1 MLQKILS
8 NSKNDIYTKITNE
21 IISAI
26 ETGAGDFEMPWHRQ
40 AEAGLPR
47 NPVTKKLYRGINT
60 LALWIIRRKAGF
72 ASSYWASYLQWK
84 SLGAQVRHGEK
95 GATIVFYQRKEEDEN
110 SEEDETPNQARAVI
124 RYSHVFNGDQVDGWT
139 ANEAPG
145 EANHQKYSKAVCFIN
160 SLRSDIRHG
169 SDTAYYNPTSD
180 CIYMPNQSAFRDTN
194 SGVAVDGYYAVLFH
208 EHIHWSG
215 HPSRL
220 KRDLSGRFGSSAY
233 AMEELVAE
241 LGASFLCATLGINT
255 YPRSDHASYIASW
268 LQVLKEHKTAI
279 FAASSAASAASLY
292 LESLVAES
300 SVEKTA
306 SV

>member
-1 MLQKILS
+1 MQQKIS
-8 NSKNDIYTKITNE
+8 GFSKTDIYTKITNE

-26 ETGAGDFEMPWHRQ
+26 ESGAADFEMPWHRQ

-47 NPVTKKLYRGINT
+47 NPVTKKLYRGVNA
-60 LALWIIRRKAGF
+60 LALWITRRKAGF

-95 GATIVFYQRKEEDEN
+95 GATVIFYKRKEEDEN
-110 SEEDETPNQARAVI
+110 SEEDTSNQAKAVI
-124 RYSHVFNGDQVDGWT
+124 RYSSVFNGDQVDGWSID
-139 ANEAPG
+139 EVSG
-145 EANHQKYSKAVCFIN
+145 EANHTKFAKAVCFIN
-160 SLRSDIRHG
+160 SLQSDVRHG

-180 CIYMPNQSAFRDTN
+180 CIYMPNQSAFRDTK
-194 SGVAVDGYYAVLFH
+194 SGSAVEGYYAVLFH
-208 EHIHWSG
+208 EHVHWSG

-220 KRDLSGRFGSSAY
+220 NRDLSGRFESSAY

-268 LQVLKEHKTAI
+268 LEVLKEHKTAV

-292 LESLVAES
+292 LENLVAES
-300 SVEKTA
+300 SMEKTA
-306 SV
+306 NL

>member
-1 MLQKILS
+1 MR
-8 NSKNDIYTKITNE
+8 SKASCITKTDIYTKITNE

-26 ETGAGDFEMPWHRQ
+26 ETGAADFEMPWHRQ
-40 AEAGLPR
+40 AHAGLPR
-47 NPVTKKLYRGINT
+47 NPATKNLYRGINALT
-60 LALWIIRRKAGF
+60 LWIIRRKLGF

-95 GATIVFYQRKEEDEN
+95 GATVIFYKRKEEDEN

-124 RYSHVFNGDQVDGWT
+124 RYSHVFNGDQVDGWSI
-139 ANEAPG
+139 NEADV

-160 SLRSDIRHG
+160 SLQSEIRHG
-169 SDTAYYNPTSD
+169 SDTAYYSPALD
-180 CIYMPNQSAFRDTN
+180 CIFMPSQSVFRDTN
-194 SGVAVDGYYAVLFH
+194 SGSAVEGYYAVLFH

-220 KRDLSGRFGSSAY
+220 KRDLSGRFGSSSY

-255 YPRSDHASYIASW
+255 YPRSDHAAYIASW
-268 LQVLKEHKTAI
+268 IKVLKEHKSAI
-279 FAASSAASAASLY
+279 FVAASAASVASQF
-292 LESLVAES
+292 LEAMSNQS
-300 SVEKTA
+300 SIEKTA
-306 SV
+306 

>member
-1 MLQKILS
+1 MH
-8 NSKNDIYTKITNE
+8 SKTSCITKTDIYIKITNE

-26 ETGAGDFEMPWHRQ
+26 ESGAADFEMPWHRQ
-40 AEAGLPR
+40 AHAGLPR
-47 NPVTKKLYRGINT
+47 NPATKNLYRGINA

-95 GATIVFYQRKEEDEN
+95 GATVIFYKRKEEDEN
-110 SEEDETPNQARAVI
+110 SEEEETINQARAVI
-124 RYSHVFNGDQVDGWT
+124 RYSHVFNGDQVDGWSID
-139 ANEAPG
+139 EADG

-160 SLRSDIRHG
+160 SLQSEIRHG
-169 SDTAYYNPTSD
+169 SDTAYYSPALD
-180 CIYMPNQSAFRDTN
+180 CIFMPNQSVFRDTN
-194 SGVAVDGYYAVLFH
+194 SGSAVEGYYAVLFH

-220 KRDLSGRFGSSAY
+220 KRDLSGRFGSSNY

-255 YPRSDHASYIASW
+255 YPRSDHAAYIASW
-268 LQVLKEHKTAI
+268 IKVLKEHKSAI
-279 FAASSAASAASLY
+279 FVAASAASVASQF
-292 LESLVAES
+292 LENMSHQS
-300 SVEKTA
+300 SIEKTA
-306 SV
+306 

>member
-1 MLQKILS
+1 MLQKIS
-8 NSKNDIYTKITNE
+8 VNSRTDIYTKITNE

-26 ETGAGDFEMPWHRQ
+26 ETGAADFEMPWHRQ

-47 NPVTKKLYRGINT
+47 NPVTKKLYRGVNT

-72 ASSYWASYLQWK
+72 ASSYWATYLQWK
-84 SLGAQVRHGEK
+84 SLGAQVRQGEK
-95 GATIVFYQRKEEDEN
+95 GAAIVFYQRKEEDEDA
-110 SEEDETPNQARAVI
+110 EEANQNQARAVI

-139 ANEAPG
+139 NTETVP
-145 EANHQKYSKAVCFIN
+145 EANHQKFSKAVCFIN
-160 SLRSDIRHG
+160 SLQSEIRHG
-169 SDTAYYNPTSD
+169 SDTAYYSPALD
-180 CIYMPNQSAFRDTN
+180 CIYMPNQSAFRDTK
-194 SGVAVDGYYAVLFH
+194 SGSAVEGYYAVLFH
-208 EHIHWSG
+208 EHVHWSG

-220 KRDLSGRFGSSAY
+220 NRDLSGRFGSSAY

-255 YPRSDHASYIASW
+255 YPRSDHAAYIASW

-292 LESLVAES
+292 LESLATDS
-300 SVEKTA
+300 SMEKTA
-306 SV
+306 IV

>member
-1 MLQKILS
+1 MR
-8 NSKNDIYTKITNE
+8 SKTSCITKTDIYTKITDE

-26 ETGAGDFEMPWHRQ
+26 ESGAADFEMPWHRQ
-40 AEAGLPR
+40 AHAGLPR
-47 NPVTKKLYRGINT
+47 NPATKNLYRGINALT
-60 LALWIIRRKAGF
+60 LWIVRRKLGF

-95 GATIVFYQRKEEDEN
+95 GATVIFYKRKEEDEN
-110 SEEDETPNQARAVI
+110 SEDDETPNQARAVI
-124 RYSHVFNGDQVDGWT
+124 RYSSVFNGDQVDDWSI
-139 ANEAPG
+139 EEESC
-145 EANHQKYSKAVCFIN
+145 EANHKKYVKAVGFIN

-169 SDTAYYNPTSD
+169 SDTAYYSPALD
-180 CIYMPNQSAFRDTN
+180 CIFMPNQTVFRDTN
-194 SGVAVDGYYAVLFH
+194 SGSAVEGYYAVLFH

-220 KRDLSGRFGSSAY
+220 KRDLSGRFGSSNY

-255 YPRSDHASYIASW
+255 YPRSDHAAYIASW

-279 FAASSAASAASLY
+279 FVAASAASVASQF
-292 LESLVAES
+292 LENMSNQS
-300 SVEKTA
+300 SIEKTA
-306 SV
+306 

>member
-1 MLQKILS
+1 MQQKIS
-8 NSKNDIYTKITNE
+8 GFSKTDIYTKITNE

-26 ETGAGDFEMPWHRQ
+26 EAGAADFEMPWHRQ

-47 NPVTKKLYRGINT
+47 NPVTKKLYRGVNT

-84 SLGAQVRHGEK
+84 SLGAQVRQGQK
-95 GATIVFYQRKEEDEN
+95 GATIVFYQRKEEDEEA
-110 SEEDETPNQARAVI
+110 EEDNQNQARAVI

-139 ANEAPG
+139 NNETVP
-145 EANHQKYSKAVCFIN
+145 EANHQKFSKAVGFIN
-160 SLRSDIRHG
+160 SLQSDIRHG
-169 SDTAYYNPTSD
+169 SDTAYYSPALD
-180 CIYMPNQSAFRDTN
+180 CIYMPNQSAFRDTK
-194 SGVAVDGYYAVLFH
+194 SGSAVEGYYAVLFH
-208 EHIHWSG
+208 EHVHWSG

-268 LQVLKEHKTAI
+268 LKVLKEHKTAI

-292 LESLVAES
+292 LESLATDGS
-300 SVEKTA
+300 MEKTA
-306 SV
+306 IV